1 MGAGG
6 ASGGGGGGGVS
17 WKLKKAAKKIL
28 AQTCGG
34 SFSWTTSSTDSS
46 SASGHNLHLHTRDV
60 RPTAAATSTSTSTS
74 NTANAAAIHVVK
86 LSYSFHTSIP
96 NFPVLP
102 PRLLHSLLGLCLTV
116 LRVLFP
122 SLSAIFF
129 IRDYN
134 SEQNEDPDKSN

>member
-6 ASGGGGGGGVS
+6 ASGGGGVS

-46 SASGHNLHLHTRDV
+46 SASGHNLHLHTHDL
-60 RPTAAATSTSTSTS
+60 RPTTTATSTS
-74 NTANAAAIHVVK
+74 NNANAAAIHVVK

-102 PRLLHSLLGLCLTV
+102 PSPLHSLLGLCLTV
-116 LRVLFP
+116 LRLLFP

-134 SEQNEDPDKSN
+134 PEQNEDPDKSN

>member
-6 ASGGGGGGGVS
+6 ASGGGGVS

-46 SASGHNLHLHTRDV
+46 SASGHNLHLHT
-60 RPTAAATSTSTSTS
+60 TTATSTSTS
-74 NTANAAAIHVVK
+74 NNANAAAIHVVK

-102 PRLLHSLLGLCLTV
+102 PSPLHSLLGLCLTV
-116 LRVLFP
+116 LRLLSPF
-122 SLSAIFF
+122 LSAIFF

-134 SEQNEDPDKSN
+134 PEQNEDPDKSN